1 MANTNENKNR
11 IDINKLPKFL
21 IKAAKVNYFLGNNE
35 AIPLEEDYP
44 YLYKLVKERFEEVKK
59 SLQKNYNT
67 LDIAD
72 IDSLKKHL
80 STLYQQVKEL
90 EKPIQEN
97 LEKICVESVI
107 ELFNI
112 PQDSI
117 EFECKLVDK
126 VIPNKLVNVTPQ
138 SSEILGYEYEDTDDM
153 DNLQKEVLKR
163 RIIDAMIQ
171 GSASI
176 LSNCHHLYLSKI
188 FDLDKR
194 LPSLYDEIVS
204 INDWLLFTENVAI
217 TDDKL
222 YQGSY
227 VEVNIGRE
235 DEVTKVTTQALIFPF
250 LLQETIKGL
259 MELFASHGL
268 PQDMKKTEYIFKQA
282 DFIAA
287 EPWDLRIGVK
297 LWEKLINNDEVK
309 ASTTPYFFQLLC
321 ELDIDDFNYTIKNIL
336 SKTKA
341 GKSLF
346 EDLLNQARK
355 YKEQDDFQKNL
366 YSKHEK
372 DIINDGYYANDEL
385 DTLLTDDNGYFEE
398 AYFHLKDN
406 MIGCDKDSI

>member
-163 RIIDAMIQ
+163 RMIDAMIQ
-171 GSASI
+171 GSA
-176 LSNCHHLYLSKI
+176 
-188 FDLDKR
+188 
-194 LPSLYDEIVS
+194 
-204 INDWLLFTENVAI
+204 
-217 TDDKL
+217 
-222 YQGSY
+222 
-227 VEVNIGRE
+227 
-235 DEVTKVTTQALIFPF
+235 
-250 LLQETIKGL
+250 TI
-259 MELFASHGL
+259 
-268 PQDMKKTEYIFKQA
+268 
-282 DFIAA
+282 
-287 EPWDLRIGVK
+287 
-297 LWEKLINNDEVK
+297 
-309 ASTTPYFFQLLC
+309 
-321 ELDIDDFNYTIKNIL
+321 
-336 SKTKA
+336 
-341 GKSLF
+341 
-346 EDLLNQARK
+346 
-355 YKEQDDFQKNL
+355 
-366 YSKHEK
+366 
-372 DIINDGYYANDEL
+372 
-385 DTLLTDDNGYFEE
+385 
-398 AYFHLKDN
+398 
-406 MIGCDKDSI
+406 